1 MFSYHGVI
9 FTCNR
14 AKKKKINAIY
24 DAYKLK
30 VVSVELFWSL
40 IKFMSIVFR
49 KNCVR

>member
-14 AKKKKINAIY
+14 AKKKINAIY

-30 VVSVELFWSL
+30 VVSVELFLHFSGL
-40 IKFMSIVFR
+40 
-49 KNCVR
+49 